1 VRLTVEETS
10 GHGMEGV
17 GSDLGNRDSKIVDN
31 RTELSRSRRQGL
43 RAVAAGLILEIIGA
57 ILSATRWVIYLG
69 QGVEERPFYF
79 GGIGDFLVVF
89 GLVSLIA
96 GGVIYLY
103 YDDKLKQMPEPDS
116 TSN

>member
-10 GHGMEGV
+10 GYGMEGV

-89 GLVSLIA
+89 GLVCLIA